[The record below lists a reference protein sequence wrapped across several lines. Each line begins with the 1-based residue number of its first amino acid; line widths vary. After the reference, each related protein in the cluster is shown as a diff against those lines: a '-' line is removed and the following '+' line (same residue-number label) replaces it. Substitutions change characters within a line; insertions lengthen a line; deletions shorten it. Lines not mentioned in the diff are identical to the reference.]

1 MQDQIRLGCI
11 YRTFK
16 ARLIMSSSNKISI
29 FSFFLISSY
38 LFTQTAEDLSY
49 LELLPDSQSQS
60 IAEKLGVQTGKP
72 INDEVIMDSFDDP
85 SFDSMVSK
93 TILSESKPEE
103 LISSD
108 QDTLSYFG
116 QNLFKSS
123 ASTFAPID
131 LAPAPLDYILGPGDE
146 IRVQLFG
153 NVTISRAIKV
163 NREGNIVI
171 PELGVIQASGIRC
184 EI

>member
-1 MQDQIRLGCI
+1 MQDQAGLGCI
-11 YRTFK
+11 HRTFK

-103 LISSD
+103 LISSCLLYTSD
-108 QDTLSYFG
+108 AADD
-116 QNLFKSS
+116 
-123 ASTFAPID
+123 P
-131 LAPAPLDYILGPGDE
+131 
-146 IRVQLFG
+146 
-153 NVTISRAIKV
+153 
-163 NREGNIVI
+163 
-171 PELGVIQASGIRC
+171 
-184 EI
+184 